1 MPMVTTF
8 SFKAD
13 LISCK
18 YIKYSS
24 YLYYYLFID
33 VGAMHSNLINKQN
46 IKKKVE
52 WQILLKT

>member
-1 MPMVTTF
+1 
-8 SFKAD
+8 
-13 LISCK
+13 
-18 YIKYSS
+18 
-24 YLYYYLFID
+24 LYFYLFID